1 MRVASA
7 SACARG
13 PGLRSHGR
21 RRLRRCSVL
30 PSNKQEAAAFTP
42 DAALE
47 LLLSQPATG
56 TLLTLVLEWAT
67 QEALQ
72 ARAKGHPT
80 SNLTQHLYAHLG
92 CALRS
97 HSLWVFS
104 RLTCTRVSLARRCLT
119 HSVVFQHSCC
129 ARCAI
134 PTRRWIIDSWWKL
147 LSDCCAPALRG
158 DVWL

>member
-1 MRVASA
+1 M
-7 SACARG
+7 
-13 PGLRSHGR
+13 
-21 RRLRRCSVL
+21 L
-30 PSNKQEAAAFTP
+30 PANKQEAAACTP

-47 LLLSQPATG
+47 LLLSQPTTG
-56 TLLTLVLEWAT
+56 KLLTLVLEWAT

-72 ARAKGHPT
+72 ARSRGYPT

-104 RLTCTRVSLARRCLT
+104 RLTCTRVSLARSCLT
-119 HSVVFQHSCC
+119 VVMVQFQHSCC

-134 PTRRWIIDSWWKL
+134 PTRYWVIDSWWTL
-147 LSDCCAPALRG
+147 LSGCCAPALRG